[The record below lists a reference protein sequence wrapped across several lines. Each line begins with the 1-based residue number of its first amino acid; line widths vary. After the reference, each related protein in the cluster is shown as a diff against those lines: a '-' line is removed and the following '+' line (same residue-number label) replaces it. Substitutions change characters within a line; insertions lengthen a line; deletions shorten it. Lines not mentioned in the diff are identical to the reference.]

1 MHPQLL
7 LFHDEECACCL
18 QSFQTPRSASSRKA
32 SLNLCVLF
40 NLPIGGHSILRVS
53 DRNSTS
59 PKDGEVPG
67 SHEYGMSV
75 ERTRDAQYGG
85 ENV

>member
-1 MHPQLL
+1 MT
-7 LFHDEECACCL
+7 LFL
-18 QSFQTPRSASSRKA
+18 TRGPVSILYKA
-32 SLNLCVLF
+32 HFISSLNLCVLF